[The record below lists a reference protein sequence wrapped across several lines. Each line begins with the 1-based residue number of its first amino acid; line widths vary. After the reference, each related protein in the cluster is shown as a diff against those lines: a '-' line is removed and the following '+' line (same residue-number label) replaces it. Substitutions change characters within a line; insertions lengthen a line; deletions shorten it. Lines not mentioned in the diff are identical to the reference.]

1 MKLDGGAGNDTL
13 VTGPA
18 GAANLLGGADADV
31 MASSA
36 GYCAVASYGDHDRA
50 GVRVTLDRT
59 ANAAWQVKAM
69 TSARAA

>member
-36 GYCAVASYGDHDRA
+36 GCCAVASYGDHD
-50 GVRVTLDRT
+50 
-59 ANAAWQVKAM
+59 
-69 TSARAA
+69 